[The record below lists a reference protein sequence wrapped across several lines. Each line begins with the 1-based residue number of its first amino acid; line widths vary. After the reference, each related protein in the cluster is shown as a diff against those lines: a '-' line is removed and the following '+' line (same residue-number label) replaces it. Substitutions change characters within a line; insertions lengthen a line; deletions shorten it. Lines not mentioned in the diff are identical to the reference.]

1 MISIMPESESRLL
14 DVSFPNSKL
23 VVRNIFNFQANK
35 YISFLIDKPDLYHWV
50 LVSISNAEVGEI
62 AKLTEQTYDFAA
74 YSKFG
79 IYTIITARDIEA
91 LSKKSNFYSVYAR
104 SSYRDRLLNLRWT
117 SSKIRTNS
125 FREIVSLT
133 SPIQLLGSYRGC
145 HVLYVW
151 ASGFR
156 SIMSNGYLEVR
167 LSFHCFSLGSGI
179 I

>member
-23 VVRNIFNFQANK
+23 VVRNIFNFRVNK
-35 YISFLIDKPDLYHWV
+35 DISFLIDKPDLYHWV
-50 LVSISNAEVGEI
+50 LVSVSNTEVRELAE
-62 AKLTEQTYDFAA
+62 LTKQTYDFAA

-79 IYTIITARDIEA
+79 IYTIITAKDVGA

-104 SSYRDRLLNLRWT
+104 SFHRDRLLNLRWT
-117 SSKIRTNS
+117 SSRIRTNS

-167 LSFHCFSLGSGI
+167 LSFHLSLI
-179 I
+179 HI